1 MQEQQIKEKIKEGG
15 MLPDTAKRPDETK
28 LKEFMGNVIND
39 LGATWR
45 TCSSNNR

>member
-28 LKEFMGNVIND
+28 LKEFTGNVINES
-39 LGATWR
+39 R
-45 TCSSNNR
+45 CNVEYCSSNNR